1 VFDISDARCNHV
13 VEITHMLKGISVPT
27 RQTRNGQAEK
37 SEHGDK
43 F

>member
-1 VFDISDARCNHV
+1 MPKEV
-13 VEITHMLKGISVPT
+13 SVPT
-27 RQTRNGQAEK
+27 RQTSNGQAEK